1 MAHAARQ
8 EILSSIPAAL
18 LAWYDTHRRALPW
31 RARPGE
37 PADPYRVWLSEI
49 MLQQTTVAA
58 VKPYFAAFVT
68 RWPDVLSLARA
79 PASEVM
85 QQWAGLGYYSRAR
98 NLHKCAQIVSE
109 ELGGRFPETVTA
121 LRRLPGIGAY
131 TAAAIAAIAYGQPVL
146 AIDGNVRRVA
156 ARLFSISAPPPSV
169 DAAIMSKAADLVPAA
184 RPGDLLQ
191 ALMDLGATVCTP
203 KNPACAICPLQPLCL
218 ACRSG
223 DPARFP
229 RKAPRQDKPFRQG
242 AAFFIRR
249 SDGAVLV
256 RTRRQK
262 GLLGGMAEIPG
273 TDWEMDYDAASAIG
287 QAPLQANFRKIE
299 QPVTHQFTHFG
310 LRLDVYVAEVPA
322 AVQAP
327 FGHRFVSAGE
337 LSREAFPSVM
347 RKVIAAARGSQAQQ
361 ANGSREGL
369 KAPSAA

>member
-1 MAHAARQ
+1 
-8 EILSSIPAAL
+8 
-18 LAWYDTHRRALPW
+18 
-31 RARPGE
+31 
-37 PADPYRVWLSEI
+37 

-98 NLHKCAQIVSE
+98 NLHRCAQIIAE
-109 ELGGRFPETVTA
+109 DFGGRFPRTETA

-169 DAAIMSKAADLVPAA
+169 DAAIKARAAGLVPAA
-184 RPGDLLQ
+184 RPGDFLQ

-218 ACRSG
+218 ACQSG
-223 DPARFP
+223 DPARLP
-229 RKAPRQDKPFRQG
+229 RKAPRHEKPLRQG
-242 AAFFIRR
+242 AAFFIQR

-256 RTRRQK
+256 RTRPAK

-273 TDWEMDYDAASAIG
+273 TGWNMDYDAASATG
-287 QAPLQANFRKIE
+287 HAPVPADFRKLDHAI
-299 QPVTHQFTHFG
+299 THQFSHFA

-327 FGHRFVSAGE
+327 SGHRFVSPGE
-337 LSREAFPSVM
+337 FGREAFPSVM
-347 RKVIAAARGSQAQQ
+347 RKVIAAARRSQAQQ
-361 ANGSREGL
+361 AYCSREGL
-369 KAPSAA
+369 EAPSAS